1 MSTKKFV
8 VSMNL
13 AQALVAMGACYD
25 ERRKIGNKTIE
36 QAFETL
42 NEDQLNWLQEN
53 ELIPAEALPA
63 HQCYRGTLPEDKQ
76 VSYEKCPACC
86 FYDRPMS
93 KIRADL
99 KPWLPNIAK
108 DFAKGLA
115 SGNVTADSHYDTYVK
130 LEDPIL
136 SKPSYKKPP
145 EPKKVAAK
153 KTAPKNTTRKPHKV
167 QERPDFY

>member
-1 MSTKKFV
+1 MSTKKFF

-42 NEDQLNWLQEN
+42 NEGQLNWLNDQ
-53 ELIPAEALPA
+53 ELIPTEALPA
-63 HQCYRGTLPEDKQ
+63 HQCYRGTLPKEKQ
-76 VSYEKCPACC
+76 ISYKKCPACC
-86 FYDRPMS
+86 FYDQPIS
-93 KIRADL
+93 KIRAAL

-115 SGNVTADSHYDTYVK
+115 SSYVK

-136 SKPSYKKPP
+136 SKPSYKKPAA
-145 EPKKVAAK
+145 PKKVAAK
-153 KTAPKNTTRKPHKV
+153 KAAPKNTVAKPHKV